1 MVSILAYPPNF
12 RSSSSRLHY
21 NILID
26 PWLAG
31 PKSDV
36 AGWFSTQW
44 HAIKSSGETVAE
56 LNDLLQEAEA
66 LASRVDSA
74 GQKSKRSRNARSDYP
89 QHPSY
94 IDAVVVS
101 HEFTDHCG

>member
-1 MVSILAYPPNF
+1 M
-12 RSSSSRLHY
+12 
-21 NILID
+21 
-26 PWLAG
+26 
-31 PKSDV
+31 

-44 HAIKSSGETVAE
+44 HAIKSSVQTIAE
-56 LNDLLQEAEA
+56 LNDLLQEVEG

-74 GQKSKRSRNARSDYP
+74 GQKSKRSQNAHSDYS

-101 HEFTDHCG
+101 HEFTDHCK